1 MVSFSSLSCFG
12 RGRDSRSLDA
22 VRIHS
27 NLDQRLPSACSDG
40 AESHRWRQGAAA
52 PRDSI
57 YHTQVN
63 KWTDQPTLELMRQLV
78 EYSGFCFL
86 DKDKRGDFK
95 TCEDVYYI
103 GAMGH
108 PGGGRNDIPNRLKR
122 QFYTINLTPPS
133 INSINDIYGQM
144 LAGRFPARQTETD
157 LKLVVNALTKATIKL
172 WTFMQN
178 KMLPTPAKRV
188 AASFP
193 ALDGLWSFDEPV
205 RTASRRDA
213 IDAVRTG
220 SNSTKRPP
228 TIY

>member
-1 MVSFSSLSCFG
+1 M
-12 RGRDSRSLDA
+12 
-22 VRIHS
+22 
-27 NLDQRLPSACSDG
+27 
-40 AESHRWRQGAAA
+40 
-52 PRDSI
+52 

-178 KMLPTPAKRV
+178 KMLPTPAKSV
-188 AASFP
+188 AASRIMV
-193 ALDGLWSFDEPV
+193 WVVSFSLKRPFGPHRVRMHSHGSEVDATRVEI
-205 RTASRRDA
+205 RTAPRRAGSTTSSTCATCRASSRA
-213 IDAVRTG
+213 C
-220 SNSTKRPP
+220 
-228 TIY
+228 

>member
-1 MVSFSSLSCFG
+1 M
-12 RGRDSRSLDA
+12 
-22 VRIHS
+22 
-27 NLDQRLPSACSDG
+27 
-40 AESHRWRQGAAA
+40 
-52 PRDSI
+52 

-178 KMLPTPAKRV
+178 KMLPTPAKCV
-188 AASFP
+188 AAS
-193 ALDGLWSFDEPV
+193 
-205 RTASRRDA
+205 RRSGWLLF
-213 IDAVRTG
+213 RC
-220 SNSTKRPP
+220 
-228 TIY
+228 

>member
-1 MVSFSSLSCFG
+1 
-12 RGRDSRSLDA
+12 
-22 VRIHS
+22 
-27 NLDQRLPSACSDG
+27 
-40 AESHRWRQGAAA
+40 
-52 PRDSI
+52 
-57 YHTQVN
+57 
-63 KWTDQPTLELMRQLV
+63 MRQLV

-188 AASFP
+188 AASRAVPSTRVHLTMPWVVSVPILGPFGP
-193 ALDGLWSFDEPV
+193 RPPRWRRRGHMRV
-205 RTASRRDA
+205 HASRESCDA
-213 IDAVRTG
+213 SMA
-220 SNSTKRPP
+220 SP
-228 TIY
+228 